1 MKSLLKLISLF
12 SPRERQRLIPIT
24 IAVLISALFD
34 LIGVGALG
42 PFVTVVVN
50 PEIVQTQPILN
61 YLYRLFEFQRIETFL
76 LFLGMSVFALVLTS
90 AAFKMSTLYVVHR
103 FSANR
108 RYSLGL
114 RLFRQFLYQPYAFF
128 LNRNSSELS
137 KSVLGEVDMVVDGL
151 LVPVMNTFVYGV
163 LTIVMI
169 GFITVLNPFVAV
181 TALGVFG
188 LAYGLIYLF
197 IRPRLARY
205 GKDVWEAN
213 LVRYKC
219 TAEAFGGIKDVKILG
234 KEPFFSYLYSLG
246 VKKITSAQ
254 AGQQI
259 LAMLPGQAMQSLA
272 IGFTILMVIVL
283 LFISGS
289 FIQIV
294 PTLAVYA
301 FAIMRIV
308 PGFQTAFQNIA
319 VIRSHRHTVNTVL
332 NEMVVLSLPPE
343 MPDRAALGVSLAPLP
358 FNRELALE
366 KIGFSYAVSGE
377 FALKEINLHILKNT
391 TIGLI
396 GETGCG
402 KTTLVDII
410 MGLLPPSSGSILV
423 DGTPVVIPG
432 PDLEAWQRNFGY
444 VPQQIY
450 LSDDTVAANIAFG
463 IPEDMR
469 DNAAVERA
477 ARIANLHNFIVSE
490 LPKGYDT
497 LVGERGIRLS
507 GGQRQ
512 RVGIAR
518 SLYHDPNILVMD
530 EATSALDSI
539 TEGIVMEAIH
549 TLLHSKTIIIIAHRL
564 STVRECDNIYLM
576 EKGLVTAQGTYD
588 ELIVNNKR
596 FQAMAKVK

>member
-1 MKSLLKLISLF
+1 M
-12 SPRERQRLIPIT
+12 
-24 IAVLISALFD
+24 FD

-42 PFVTVVVN
+42 PFVTVIVS
-50 PEIVQTQPILN
+50 PGIVQTQPILN
-61 YLYRLFEFQRIETFL
+61 YLYRLFKFQRIETFL
-76 LFLGMSVFALVLTS
+76 LFIGIGVFALVLTS
-90 AAFKMSTLYVVHR
+90 AAFKIITLYIVYR

-114 RLFRQFLYQPYAFF
+114 RLFRQFLYQPYSFF

-137 KSVLGEVDMVVDGL
+137 KSVLAEVDVVVDGL
-151 LVPVMNTFVYGV
+151 LFPVMNTFVYSV
-163 LTIVMI
+163 LTIAMLA
-169 GFITVLNPFVAV
+169 FITALNPFVAV
-181 TALGVFG
+181 TALVVFG
-188 LAYGLIYLF
+188 LAYTLIYFF
-197 IRPRLARY
+197 IRSRLARY
-205 GKDVWEAN
+205 GKDVWEAS
-213 LVRYKC
+213 LMRFKC
-219 TAEAFGGIKDVKILG
+219 TSEAFGGIKDVKILG

-246 VKKITSAQ
+246 VRKNTSAQ
-254 AGQQI
+254 AKQQV

-272 IGFTILMVIVL
+272 IGFTILMVVAL

-289 FIQIV
+289 FTQIV

-319 VIRSHRHTVNTVL
+319 AIRSNKHTVDTVL
-332 NEMVVLSLPPE
+332 NEMTVLSLPPE
-343 MPDRAALGVSLAPLP
+343 MPDRTALGVSLPPLP
-358 FNRELALE
+358 FSHELTLE
-366 KIGFSYAVSGE
+366 KIGFSYSASSE
-377 FALKEINLHILKNT
+377 FALKEINLSIAKNT

-410 MGLLPPSSGSILV
+410 MGLLPPSSGSIRV

-432 PDLEAWQRNFGY
+432 PNLEAWQRNFGY

-477 ARIANLHNFIVSE
+477 ARVANLHNFIVSE
-490 LPKGYDT
+490 LPNGYDT

-539 TEGIVMEAIH
+539 TEGAVMDAIH
-549 TLLHSKTIIIIAHRL
+549 NLLHSKTIIIIAHRL
-564 STVRECDNIYLM
+564 STVRECDNICLM
-576 EKGLVTAQGTYD
+576 EKGHITAQGTYD
-588 ELIVNNKR
+588 ELIANNKR